1 MPRGD
6 GTGPNGM
13 GPMTG
18 RAAGY
23 CAGYNTPGFAN
34 SFGGRGMGRGG
45 FGRGG
50 GGRFGHRNM
59 YYATGV
65 PGWMRYGTQA
75 PIANPWGAP
84 APAMTSQN
92 EVEALR
98 QQAEF
103 LQQSLEGINKRLEEL
118 TAEKE

>member
-6 GTGPNGM
+6 RTGPGGM

-23 CAGYNTPGFAN
+23 CAGYDAPGFA
-34 SFGGRGMGRGG
+34 SAFGGRGMGRGG

-50 GGRFGHRNM
+50 GRFGRRNM

-65 PGWMRYGTQA
+65 PGWMRYGPQGPA
-75 PIANPWGAP
+75 AANAWGP
-84 APAMTSQN
+84 APVATPQN
-92 EVEALR
+92 EVAALR

-103 LQQSLEGINKRLEEL
+103 LQQSLEEINKRLEEL
-118 TAEKE
+118 AAEEK